1 MAFVEDF
8 VVGANGEKVV
18 VAAAAAAAAVAVVAE
33 IDLERARMICLTMK
47 RPVCLVAGSR

>member
-8 VVGANGEKVV
+8 VVGAHGEKVV
-18 VAAAAAAAAVAVVAE
+18 VAAAAAVAVVAE